1 MNTNNLFQKLRKST
15 IVFNRHPSDE
25 EPVLNKKMKRA
36 RSRFNLQCP
45 RPATLAV
52 CLTSG
57 IFNNL
62 FGETRLANFRG
73 TNDASAGTSCRAV
86 SSVSQNAFLVA
97 SASASPLFSYLG
109 VCLTSLLLP
118 TPSNLGCLLD
128 LCDLINPFGEMRLA
142 HFQRANDASAGT
154 SCRAVISVSQN
165 AFSVASASTSPRT
178 ATLMSA

>member
-1 MNTNNLFQKLRKST
+1 MRKST

-73 TNDASAGTSCRAV
+73 ANDASAGTSCRAV

-128 LCDLINPFGEMRLA
+128 LCDFNNLFGEMRLA
-142 HFQRANDASAGT
+142 NFQRANDASAGT

-165 AFSVASASTSPRT
+165 AFSVASASASPRT
-178 ATLMSA
+178 ATLVPA